1 MVEFST
7 ILSFIQAGG
16 IVVGVAYYIL
26 NIENNRRNQEL
37 TLKSQEL
44 TRQAQEQATET
55 RHTQLYMQ
63 VFNMTMNNRTFMD
76 SYFKLNAYPW
86 KDYDDFVESI
96 GFNGPEITELGYELL
111 HVTSVLEGIGVM
123 VKENMLE
130 IHLIAVFMSAV
141 TRMLWEKIESYVWKY
156 REAVDLPRW
165 ISEYEYLYNE
175 LMKYNKEHPEL
186 AT

>member
-1 MVEFST
+1 MASFELLAIILTGLGLTASIVYYST
-7 ILSFIQAGG
+7 IL
-16 IVVGVAYYIL
+16 
-26 NIENNRRNQEL
+26 RNANKTREL
-37 TLKSQEL
+37 QL
-44 TRQAQEQATET
+44 RAQEQATET

-63 VFNMTMNNRTFMD
+63 IFNMTMNNRTFID

-141 TRMLWEKIESYVWKY
+141 TRMLWEKIESYVWRY
-156 REAVDLPRW
+156 REDVDLPRW

-175 LMKYNKEHPEL
+175 LMKYHEEHPEL